1 LVKAGEVSPI
11 NKGQLPQY
19 KLLC

>member
-1 LVKAGEVSPI
+1 V
-11 NKGQLPQY
+11 QY